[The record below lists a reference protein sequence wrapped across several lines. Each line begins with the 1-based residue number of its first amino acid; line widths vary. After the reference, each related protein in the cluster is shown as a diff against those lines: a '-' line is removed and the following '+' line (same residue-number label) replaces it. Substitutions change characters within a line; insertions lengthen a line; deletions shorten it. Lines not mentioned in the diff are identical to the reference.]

1 MKCPRIV
8 LAGANS
14 GAGKTTVTMG
24 LIAAFKKRGL
34 TVQPFKTGPDYID
47 SSYHQLA
54 SGRNCLNL
62 DTWMLS
68 REAVLE
74 LFERKAGECDIA
86 VIEGVMG
93 LYDGAGDQE
102 AGSTAH
108 LAKMLKAPV
117 ILIVNARSMSRS
129 IAAVVLGYKQF
140 DEAVALKG
148 VILNQIG
155 SASHYRSAKAA
166 IEQKTGLPV
175 LGFLPRDKELN
186 LPERHL
192 GLIPTDEKI
201 PLANF
206 RKKLSKAIEE
216 NIAVDKIIAISRSVP
231 SLPHFTKTLFIKG
244 PVTHNGKASEAKVTI
259 AVAKDASFNFYY
271 PDNLDLLKHY
281 GADLVE
287 FSTLRNKKL
296 PPGADAVYIG
306 GGFPELFAS
315 QLSRNTSLKTDIYD
329 QAKKGL
335 PIYAECGGL
344 LYLVKKLVDF
354 KNRRFPMVGIFDTSV
369 KMGDR
374 LKALGYATIEV
385 LKNNILS
392 LPGARTKAHVFHW
405 SYLDGLSRKEKFAYR
420 VKKNRRK
427 AFSDGL
433 LKWNVLAS
441 YCHVHFGSNVKF
453 AKNFIK
459 SAKRY
464 KNKATV

>member
-1 MKCPRIV
+1 MKYPRIL

-14 GAGKTTVTMG
+14 GAGKTTITMG

-34 TVQPFKTGPDYID
+34 TVQAFKTGPDYID
-47 SSYHQLA
+47 PSYHRLA

-68 REAVLE
+68 RDVVLE
-74 LFERKAGECDIA
+74 LFERRARECDLAI
-86 VIEGVMG
+86 IEGVMG
-93 LYDGAGDQE
+93 LYDGAGNQE

-129 IAAVVLGYKQF
+129 IAAVILGYKQF
-140 DEAVALKG
+140 DQEVALKG

-155 SASHYRSAKAA
+155 SVSHYRSAKAA
-166 IEQKTGLPV
+166 IEEKTGLPV
-175 LGFLPRDKELN
+175 LGFLPRDKELS

-192 GLIPTDEKI
+192 GLIPTDEKN
-201 PLANF
+201 PLAHF
-206 RKKLSKAIEE
+206 RKKLAGSVED
-216 NIAVDKIIAISRSVP
+216 NIAVEKIIAISRSASP
-231 SLPHFTKTLFIKG
+231 LPRFRKTLFAEA
-244 PVTHNGKASEAKVTI
+244 PVTRKGKASEAKVTI

-287 FSTLRNKKL
+287 FSTLRDKKL
-296 PPGADAVYIG
+296 PLGADAVYIG

-315 QLSRNTSLKTDIYD
+315 QLSKNMSLKTDIYH
-329 QAKKGL
+329 QAEKGL

-344 LYLVKKLVDF
+344 LYLVKELVDF
-354 KNRRFPMVGIFDTSV
+354 KSRRFPMAGIFNASV

-374 LKALGYATIEV
+374 LKALGYATVEV
-385 LKNNILS
+385 LKDNILG
-392 LPGARTKAHVFHW
+392 PQGGRTQAHVFHW
-405 SYLDGLSRKEKFAYR
+405 SYLDGLSRKERFAYR
-420 VKKNRRK
+420 VKKDKRK

-441 YCHVHFGSNVKF
+441 YCHIHFGSNLRI

-459 SAKRY
+459 SAREY
-464 KNKATV
+464 KVKV